1 MSILRKPRTYIVAI
15 LLLFAATIH
24 YLHWDDRILQL
35 VKESQLSEEEK
46 QRLTWFDDYS
56 AVIQAKEIPALLKAE
71 TSGLAW
77 HEPSNTLFTITGKI
91 PKLAQLSLEGDL
103 LREIQLIGAVDT
115 EGVEVLGDGRFA
127 IIDEKLGK
135 LFIFPLPDEDEIN
148 INQQIQVDLAAMDPS
163 ILIPRNKSLEGIAW
177 DERNSQFLFVKE
189 RDPMALYALPYNLA
203 NDTHGSLQSLPD
215 KQLFVRDLSGL
226 AIDERSG
233 NLLVLSHESR
243 VLLVMNR
250 LGDVVNFISFA
261 GGVNG
266 LDDGIEQAE
275 GVTIDKQGTLYIVG
289 EPNLFYTFKSNRPEK
304 KTLFSKET
312 YIKYAK

>member
-103 LREIQLIGAVDT
+103 LREIQLIGATDT
-115 EGVEVLGDGRFA
+115 EGVEALSDGRFA

-135 LFIFPLPDEDEIN
+135 LFIFPLPDGDEID
-148 INQQIQVDLAAMDPS
+148 INQQ
-163 ILIPRNKSLEGIAW
+163 
-177 DERNSQFLFVKE
+177 
-189 RDPMALYALPYNLA
+189 
-203 NDTHGSLQSLPD
+203 
-215 KQLFVRDLSGL
+215 
-226 AIDERSG
+226 
-233 NLLVLSHESR
+233 
-243 VLLVMNR
+243 
-250 LGDVVNFISFA
+250 
-261 GGVNG
+261 
-266 LDDGIEQAE
+266 
-275 GVTIDKQGTLYIVG
+275 
-289 EPNLFYTFKSNRPEK
+289 
-304 KTLFSKET
+304 
-312 YIKYAK
+312 